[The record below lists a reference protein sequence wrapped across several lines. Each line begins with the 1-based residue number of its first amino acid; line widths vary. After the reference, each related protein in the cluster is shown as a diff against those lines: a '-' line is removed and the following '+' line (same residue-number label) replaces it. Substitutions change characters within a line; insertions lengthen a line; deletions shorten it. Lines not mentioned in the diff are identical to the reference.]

1 MKNLDYTHR
10 LVWGVIAWMAMSH
23 FAKAS
28 RSSSTLSATLRP
40 AVSITMCSRFQGWH
54 SRTTTSCH
62 VGGLN
67 PSMSAI
73 LVSIRRRCCSGS
85 EQVISTLDGV
95 CPGAIRDSDPSITG
109 ELQRIH
115 GVCDHGSTEAEVV
128 LGD

>member
-1 MKNLDYTHR
+1 MKNPHYTHR

-62 VGGLN
+62 VG
-67 PSMSAI
+67 
-73 LVSIRRRCCSGS
+73 VSIHRCR
-85 EQVISTLDGV
+85 QFLFLLAVD
-95 CPGAIRDSDPSITG
+95 
-109 ELQRIH
+109 
-115 GVCDHGSTEAEVV
+115 VV
-128 LGD
+128 QDQSR